1 MEKSSHGT
9 KLIMIMILNKEFF
22 LTCKDAIQ
30 ISSIK
35 TYLLRVSLLI
45 TFRERENKGVWMG
58 LTDNWQMVKI
68 LTDNW
73 QIA

>member
-1 MEKSSHGT
+1 
-9 KLIMIMILNKEFF
+9 MIMILNKEIF
-22 LTCKDAIQ
+22 LTGKDAIQ

-35 TYLLRVSLLI
+35 TYLLRASLFI
-45 TFRERENKGVWMG
+45 TFHEQENKGVWMG

-68 LTDNW
+68 LTDKW

>member
-1 MEKSSHGT
+1 
-9 KLIMIMILNKEFF
+9 MIMILNKEIF
-22 LTCKDAIQ
+22 LTGKDAIQ

-35 TYLLRVSLLI
+35 TYLLRASLLI
-45 TFRERENKGVWMG
+45 TFHEQENKGVWMG

-68 LTDNW
+68 LTDKW